1 MYQLKRGSRCRFMQE
16 DGSIGTGLRARGRPL
31 TYVRSFRVMGM
42 RRVSVPK
49 SINQSEIVSQSTVGY
64 QYTGVVLLWELW
76 IPQHATRQPVQSAHL
91 LIP

>member
-1 MYQLKRGSRCRFMQE
+1 MQE

-31 TYVRSFRVMGM
+31 TYVRSFRVMLMGM

-64 QYTGVVLLWELW
+64 QYTGVVLLW
-76 IPQHATRQPVQSAHL
+76 
-91 LIP
+91 